1 MAQTVK
7 IVTDLNNFERIV
19 LAHKSSEGVVHI
31 AHSFFYNGRDG
42 SEYLLFL
49 YKDALPK
56 GNFVEGWNYL
66 DENSVN
72 TAIVGVHDHGV
83 AVEDFLACWD
93 PNQTIND
100 VEFFQVKDFSEVDDM
115 YDKVKIEPNHVVAF
129 GIVK

>member
-1 MAQTVK
+1 MNQSVK

-19 LAHKSSEGVVHI
+19 LAYKDGEGVVHI

-49 YKDALPK
+49 YKDPLPK

-72 TAIVGVHDHGV
+72 TTIVGVHDHGV
-83 AVEDFLACWD
+83 AVEDFLAAWD
-93 PNQTIND
+93 PTKIMSD
-100 VEFFQVKDFSEVDDM
+100 VNFYQVKDFSEVDEM
-115 YDKVKIEPNHVVAF
+115 YDKIKIDNHQVVAF
-129 GIVK
+129 GILK